1 MAGGE
6 EPGLEGGFVDG
17 EEEAQE
23 AGMFEPEDLEAVRL
37 GEVPDGAAAPEQVG
51 GDGFGGD
58 VGDEV
63 ERPVEHFDEE
73 GEFREDPAVD
83 VVGEAGVVGGA
94 DRGEAAAGA
103 GSVAGGGG

>member
-1 MAGGE
+1 M
-6 EPGLEGGFVDG
+6 GF
-17 EEEAQE
+17 
-23 AGMFEPEDLEAVRL
+23 

-73 GEFREDPAVD
+73 GEFREDSAVD

-94 DRGEAAAGA
+94 DRGEAEAGA
-103 GSVAGGGG
+103 GSVAGGGGWAVGVVNASGEQAVAGG